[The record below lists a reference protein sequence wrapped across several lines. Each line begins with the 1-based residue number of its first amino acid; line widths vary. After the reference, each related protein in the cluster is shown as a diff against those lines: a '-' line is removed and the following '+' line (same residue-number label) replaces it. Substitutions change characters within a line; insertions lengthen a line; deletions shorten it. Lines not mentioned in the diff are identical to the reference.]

1 MNLPVVGSIG
11 GLRAFWCLT
20 VVLLGVTAC
29 VETTVESFRRVP
41 DSRADEAFVKPGVD
55 FSRYRRL
62 QPVPLEIYYY
72 EGQQPPLAE
81 DLDRV
86 RNIFREAFL
95 AAIGDDYELVDEAGP
110 DVLGVRASLVDLKL
124 SPALGTLPV
133 KGRAAHLVANGEL
146 TFFMELTDSV
156 SGEVLARAADQEKP
170 PMTAA
175 ATSGREWAET
185 EIAAQRWAAM
195 FRDFLD
201 ENLGG

>member
-1 MNLPVVGSIG
+1 MNVSVSGLMRW
-11 GLRAFWCLT
+11 LRAFGCLSVT
-20 VVLLGVTAC
+20 LLFVAGC

-41 DSRADEAFVKPGVD
+41 ESRADEAFVKPGVD
-55 FSRYRRL
+55 FSRYRQL
-62 QPVPLEIYYY
+62 QAVPLEIYYY

-86 RNIFREAFL
+86 RSIFREAFL
-95 AAIGDDYELVDEAGP
+95 EAIGDDYQLVQEAGP

-156 SGEVLARAADQEKP
+156 SGEVLARAADQEKS

-175 ATSGREWAET
+175 ASGGREWEET
-185 EIAAQRWAAM
+185 EVAAQRWAAM
-195 FRDFLD
+195 FRAFLD
-201 ENLGG
+201 ENLAR